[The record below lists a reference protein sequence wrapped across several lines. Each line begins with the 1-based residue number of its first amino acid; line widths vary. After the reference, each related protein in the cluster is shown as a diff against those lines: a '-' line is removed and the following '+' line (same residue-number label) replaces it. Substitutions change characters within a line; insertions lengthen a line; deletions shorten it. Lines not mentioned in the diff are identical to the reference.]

1 MAVVAG
7 VVNVFEFKEPNT
19 DPPQQVSLSTPQ
31 YAGHSEAPVADGVN
45 RIVAVRQLLLQDDV
59 PATQALLELTAP
71 EPAPT
76 TATLRPEP
84 FTVTQKVLVLPEV
97 ESVT

>member
-1 MAVVAG
+1 MIVLTPHATQQVPVTDTLPGVVAVVAG

-45 RIVAVRQLLLQDDV
+45 RIVAVRQLLLLFHNAVV
-59 PATQALLELTAP
+59 PIRLIH
-71 EPAPT
+71 
-76 TATLRPEP
+76 
-84 FTVTQKVLVLPEV
+84 
-97 ESVT
+97 